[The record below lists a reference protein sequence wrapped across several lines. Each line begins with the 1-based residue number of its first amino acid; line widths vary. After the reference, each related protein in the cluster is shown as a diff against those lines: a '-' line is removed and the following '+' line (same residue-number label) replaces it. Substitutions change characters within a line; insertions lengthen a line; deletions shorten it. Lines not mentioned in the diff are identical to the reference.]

1 VEANNSD
8 KIKEDKNTSSSVSIQ
23 NKTNNSS
30 NKPNNVKN
38 IQTANINK
46 EELLK
51 FVYDIS
57 TQNLT
62 ASSLKYA
69 LRNLK
74 DDQREKEEYIL
85 VII

>member
-1 VEANNSD
+1 MEANNSD

>member
-1 VEANNSD
+1 MEANNSD

-23 NKTNNSS
+23 NKANNSS